1 MIYRGNWE
9 GWEVPEGPFRA
20 KAMKTTFFKHH
31 DGHLSDGELYARI
44 LVIQL
49 CDCVGPEHVV
59 PGEILWEG

>member
-1 MIYRGNWE
+1 M
-9 GWEVPEGPFRA
+9 PEGPFRA

>member
-1 MIYRGNWE
+1 ML
-9 GWEVPEGPFRA
+9 EGPLHA
-20 KAMKTTFFKHH
+20 KAMKTAFFKHH

-49 CDCVGPEHVV
+49 CDCVGPELVV